1 MDEDKAPLFEMS
13 ATAMRVKTIK
23 TSEEIELSSYG
34 STSKHQSLFELS
46 LKKKKE
52 KKSEPNWYLKL
63 TLNIFYTY

>member
-46 LKKKKE
+46 LKKKRKRV
-52 KKSEPNWYLKL
+52 SL
-63 TLNIFYTY
+63 IGI

>member
-46 LKKKKE
+46 LKKKRKRV
-52 KKSEPNWYLKL
+52 SL
-63 TLNIFYTY
+63 I